1 MEIVQTSLQIALLSR
16 VCLGSSSVKMVTA
29 FTPLFSAMPSLIVV
43 TIQTKSIVKRTLVS
57 VLSSSAEAME
67 PSATAA

>member
-16 VCLGSSSVKMVTA
+16 VCLDSSSVKMVTV
-29 FTPLFSAMPSLIVV
+29 FTPLFSAMPSLIVATV
-43 TIQTKSIVKRTLVS
+43 QTKSIVKRTLVS
-57 VLSSSAEAME
+57 VLNSNAEATE